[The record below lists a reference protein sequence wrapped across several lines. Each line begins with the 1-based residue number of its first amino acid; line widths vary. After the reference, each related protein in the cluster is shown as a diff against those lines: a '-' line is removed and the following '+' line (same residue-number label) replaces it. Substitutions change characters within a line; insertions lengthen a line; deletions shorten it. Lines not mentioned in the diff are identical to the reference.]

1 MATAPIPTPDEIK
14 QLFDYDPTT
23 GDVLYKPRPLTWFIA
38 TDDPALR
45 ERTHR
50 TWNGKYPGTAAG
62 IKGGN
67 GYLTTALHGKRL
79 SLHRIAW
86 VIAHGEW
93 PKGDI
98 DHINGDRADNRIEN
112 LRSVTRGENSRN
124 RAKGRNNVSGV
135 PGVTFYTK
143 YKKWMAK
150 FEFKGRTHFV
160 GYFESKA
167 EAAAAIRKKRLD
179 VGGFTDRHISGG

>member
-1 MATAPIPTPDEIK
+1 M
-14 QLFDYDPTT
+14 
-23 GDVLYKPRPLTWFIA
+23 
-38 TDDPALR
+38 
-45 ERTHR
+45 
-50 TWNGKYPGTAAG
+50 
-62 IKGGN
+62 
-67 GYLTTALHGKRL
+67 
-79 SLHRIAW
+79 
-86 VIAHGEW
+86 
-93 PKGDI
+93 
-98 DHINGDRADNRIEN
+98 
-112 LRSVTRGENSRN
+112 
-124 RAKGRNNVSGV
+124 SGV